1 MRLAP
6 NAATRVS
13 LAALLEDSTN
23 AIRAGAV
30 TITATSLF
38 GPSRIVGVL
47 DIENQT
53 GLVTVGAPPAAAE
66 FVFPHVANGD
76 GLFTGLAF
84 ATGSTAAS
92 ITIEV
97 YDRSGG
103 TPKSVTI
110 TLDANQHLGRL
121 VSELVPIAATQT
133 DGYIRVRSDQPI
145 WAWEI
150 YGSGQMLASVPPL

>member
-1 MRLAP
+1 
-6 NAATRVS
+6 
-13 LAALLEDSTN
+13 
-23 AIRAGAV
+23 
-30 TITATSLF
+30 
-38 GPSRIVGVL
+38 
-47 DIENQT
+47 
-53 GLVTVGAPPAAAE
+53 VTVGAPPVAAE
-66 FVFPHVANGD
+66 FVFPHVANGE

-145 WAWEI
+145 WVWEI